1 MKRNVFAVLAC
12 AGALCFTGLA
22 GAATISV
29 GTGADVS
36 FFVLE
41 SPNVGSRTYE
51 VHYTYNSGSPQDAW
65 ALLAIID
72 SAESDLSL
80 DVSNFGDPES
90 PNYIINAIT
99 WLGVT
104 ETNTGVAPYSPSWS
118 HLVSGGGAGYPS
130 AVPVSSGSW
139 SDGSGLSSPYR
150 YIAPGSWDALLY
162 GSYGDLPS
170 AAPVPEI
177 AAPLMS
183 MMGLALLWCR
193 RPVR

>member
-1 MKRNVFAVLAC
+1 MKRNVLAVLAC
-12 AGALCFTGLA
+12 ALCFTGLA
-22 GAATISV
+22 GAATTISV

-51 VHYTYNSGSPQDAW
+51 VHYTYNSSSPQDAW
-65 ALLAIID
+65 ALLSIID
-72 SAESDLSL
+72 SAESGLSIDAL
-80 DVSNFGDPES
+80 DYGDPGS

-104 ETNTGVAPYSPSWS
+104 ETNTGGPTYSPSWS
-118 HLVSGGGAGYPS
+118 HYVSGGGAGYPS

-139 SDGSGLSSPYR
+139 SDGSGVSSPYR
-150 YIAPGSWDALLY
+150 YVAPGSWDALVY
-162 GSYGDLPS
+162 GAYGDQPS
-170 AAPVPEI
+170 VTPVPEI